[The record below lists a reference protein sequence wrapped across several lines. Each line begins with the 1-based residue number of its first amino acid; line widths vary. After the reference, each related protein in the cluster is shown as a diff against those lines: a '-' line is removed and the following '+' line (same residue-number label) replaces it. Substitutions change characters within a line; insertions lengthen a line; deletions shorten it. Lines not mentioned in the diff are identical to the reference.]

1 MPDGRFTHYPLSAN
15 EWMTILRMSMLGPTF
30 LCVFSMDVSLHE
42 NNLLTM
48 PKAFTTRSY
57 LLYME
62 REP

>member
-1 MPDGRFTHYPLSAN
+1 
-15 EWMTILRMSMLGPTF
+15 MLGPTF